1 MSTDGSLTRAQRPAG
16 SSTRTVGL
24 YPLLLCGCRRWAR
37 WVSPSPCLPFT
48 AVGPATSTTRHAHTA
63 GTRVRLASTCTY
75 AQRSRRIG
83 WEEEKHR
90 RGRRMMSSDPH
101 RPAGETEQSELQER
115 RFSWLAGRWSHGVD
129 VCGGVVCVTHVV
141 TCTHTHIV

>member
-90 RGRRMMSSDPH
+90 RGRRMMSSDRTG
-101 RPAGETEQSELQER
+101 RPVKRSNQSYKREDFR
-115 RFSWLAGRWSHGVD
+115 GWLEDGLTVWTCVAVSSVSH
-129 VCGGVVCVTHVV
+129 T
-141 TCTHTHIV
+141 